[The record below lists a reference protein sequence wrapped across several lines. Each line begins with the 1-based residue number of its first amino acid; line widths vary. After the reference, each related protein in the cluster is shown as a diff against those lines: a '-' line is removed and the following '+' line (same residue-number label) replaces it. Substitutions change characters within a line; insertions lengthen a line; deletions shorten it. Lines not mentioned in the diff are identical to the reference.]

1 MASIRLMGL
10 VSLTL
15 TDERCNVG
23 PCLLKS
29 QMISGIAFESEQQVI
44 AFLINSGLL
53 RLYCCSRRETSSS
66 Q

>member
-1 MASIRLMGL
+1 
-10 VSLTL
+10 
-15 TDERCNVG
+15 
-23 PCLLKS
+23 
-29 QMISGIAFESEQQVI
+29 MISGIAFESEQQVI